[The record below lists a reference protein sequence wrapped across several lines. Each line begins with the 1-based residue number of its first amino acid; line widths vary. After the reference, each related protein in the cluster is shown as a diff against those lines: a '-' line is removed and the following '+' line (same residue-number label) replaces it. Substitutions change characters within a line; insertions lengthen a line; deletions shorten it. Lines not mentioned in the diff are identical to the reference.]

1 MPQKVRTLTLLS
13 FSMIAIAGSATF
25 MRAAKPAAAVI
36 SNERVDV
43 SALWRDP
50 ADIASRSLYFGAG
63 GEADQPHEPYT
74 FVEEDMDGSNPKYVV
89 RDRDNV
95 KWTVKIGMEAR
106 PENAATRLVWAAGY
120 FTNEDYFLPV
130 MQIEGMPAKVK
141 RGQKMI
147 GPGGTLTNARLK
159 RHLSDEKN
167 VGNWEWD
174 GTFAGTR
181 ELNGL
186 KVMMALINNWDLK
199 DVNNKIYSEKGS
211 KDQIYMV
218 SDLGASFGAAGLSF
232 PFKRS
237 KDNLEQYEKSKFV
250 LRMTPQA
257 IDFAT
262 PHHPSWE
269 YADYPRSFI
278 RRTHLDNIVHNIPRE
293 DARWIGEVL
302 SKLSNDQIRDA
313 FRASGYSDAE
323 VDGFSGVVEGRI
335 AQLKTL

>member
-1 MPQKVRTLTLLS
+1 
-13 FSMIAIAGSATF
+13 MIVAAGSATF
-25 MRAAKPAAAVI
+25 MKAAKPAAAVASAEHVNI
-36 SNERVDV
+36 

-50 ADIASRSLYFGAG
+50 ADIASRNLYFGAG
-63 GEADQPHEPYT
+63 GAADQPQAPFT
-74 FVEEDMDGSNPKYVV
+74 FEEEDMDGSNPKYVV

-106 PENAATRLVWAAGY
+106 PENAAARLVWAAGY
-120 FTNEDYFLPV
+120 FTNEDYFLP
-130 MQIEGMPAKVK
+130 QIQIDAMPAKVK

-147 GPGGTLTNARLK
+147 GPGGVLTNARLK

-174 GTFAGTR
+174 GPFAGTR

-199 DVNNKIYSEKGS
+199 DVNNKVYSEKGS
-211 KDQIYMV
+211 KDRIYMV
-218 SDLGASFGAAGLSF
+218 ADLGASFGADALSF

-237 KDNLEQYEKSKFV
+237 KDNLQEYAKSKFV
-250 LRMTPQA
+250 LQMTPQG

-278 RRTHLDNIVHNIPRE
+278 KRTHLDDIVHNIPRD
-293 DARWIGEVL
+293 DARWIGSVL
-302 SKLSNDQIRDA
+302 AKLSDGQIRDA
-313 FRASGYSDAE
+313 FKASGYSDAE
-323 VDGFSGVVEGRI
+323 VDGFSKVVEDRI
-335 AQLKTL
+335 AQLKNL